1 MNKTIYLII
10 IAITLIFSGCKVEQT
25 QQKEIRLGGWDYDWM
40 QKVKSDLDAGGKK
53 YLSAYDQLIK
63 DADEALG
70 EGVFSVTFKKLIP
83 PSGNKH
89 DYMSMGPYWWP
100 DPEKEDGLPY
110 IRRDGEVNPER
121 NNTDRPQLAGLIDN
135 VRSLTLAWYFSGKN
149 AYAEKAAELLRVWFL
164 DEETLMNPH
173 LEYAQAIP
181 GKTPGRYIG
190 LIDAASFHILVDAIA
205 LVESSNTLT
214 VAEQNG
220 IRLWFKRYFRW
231 LVESEHGK
239 NEDNYKNNHSVA
251 YDLQTSGIAFFL
263 GDYDFVARKV
273 RELPRRRIDPMI
285 EEDGRQPEE
294 LIRTKAF
301 GYSVGNLGNF
311 ILVGEKG
318 LKVDANIFNYKNVK
332 GGSIQKALDY
342 LIGFIGKENEWPYQ
356 QISDWKQTENRLG
369 LIVRK
374 AAVIYDNETYQKLW
388 TEIFYDRLKT
398 DWNLLVTPEF
408 QKN

>member
-1 MNKTIYLII
+1 MNKTIYLILT
-10 IAITLIFSGCKVEQT
+10 AIVLIFSGCKEEQP
-25 QQKEIRLGGWDYDWM
+25 QPKEVRLGGWDYNWL
-40 QKVKSDLDAGGKK
+40 QKVKSDLNAGEKQF
-53 YLSAYDQLIK
+53 LPAYNQLIK
-63 DADEALG
+63 DADEALEG
-70 EGVFSVTFKKLIP
+70 GVFSVTFKKLIP

-110 IRRDGEVNPER
+110 IRRDGEINPER
-121 NNTDRPQLAGLIDN
+121 NNTDRPQLARLIDN

-181 GKTPGRYIG
+181 GRTPGRFIG
-190 LIDAASFHILVDAIA
+190 VIDATSLQILVDAIA
-205 LVESSNTLT
+205 LLEISGTLSY
-214 VAEQNG
+214 EENEG
-220 IRLWFKRYFRW
+220 IRSWFERYFRW
-231 LVESEHGK
+231 LIESEHGK
-239 NEDNYKNNHSVA
+239 NEDDYKNNHSVA
-251 YDLQTSGIAFFL
+251 YDLQSSSIAYFL
-263 GDYDFVARKV
+263 GDDDFVARKV

-301 GYSVGNLGNF
+301 GYSVANLGNF
-311 ILVGEKG
+311 YRVGERG
-318 LKVDANIFNYKNVK
+318 LNVDVNIFNYVNVK
-332 GGSIQKALDY
+332 GGSLQKSLDY
-342 LIGFIGKENEWPYQ
+342 LIQYIGKEEEWPFQ
-356 QISDWKQTENRLG
+356 QISGWEHTENSLG

-374 AAVIYDNETYQKLW
+374 AARIYKNEAYHKLW
-388 TEIFYDRLKT
+388 SDTFYERLKT
-398 DWNLLVTPEF
+398 DWTLLVTPEF